1 MARKYQFKKY
11 EKTHHQM
18 SLQATKALPTANVLN
33 GELRKDTRTK
43 VVMIIIIIITV
54 QKNPFARW
62 RNKGAT
68 FKSPKRH
75 AARCRWKRLWL
86 PPPTANVLNSEFLFR
101 KDLQE
106 HHTEEAQMKVA

>member
-33 GELRKDTRTK
+33 GELHKDTRSK
-43 VVMIIIIIITV
+43 VVLIIIIIIIITV
-54 QKNPFARW
+54 QKNPFDRW

-68 FKSPKRH
+68 FKSAKRH
-75 AARCRWKRLWL
+75 AARCRWKL
-86 PPPTANVLNSEFLFR
+86 
-101 KDLQE
+101 
-106 HHTEEAQMKVA
+106 EETVAPSADGKCTK